1 MKSFLQKITEE
12 TATKSPVVMA
22 FGRMNPPTIGHEKLV
37 NKVKELAHDYHAPHH
52 IIISHTHDAKK
63 NPLDAETKLR
73 HAKRFFPNTNIITSD
88 KTHPTF
94 LQHAARLN
102 HAGHDHLIM
111 VAGSDRVDEYKNK
124 LNQYN
129 GTHGN
134 SLFNYKRIDVKS
146 AGQRDPD
153 AEGAE
158 GMSASKMREHARNN
172 DFGSFKQGIPAHV
185 PEHHAKEL
193 FRDVRRYM
201 GIHEDVDYGKYKALF
216 IFGGPGS
223 GKDIIIREMVA
234 HQNVVEMNTPLASS
248 ILSKLNENVK
258 DYRCDVVRN
267 RMPLIINST
276 TNETELVVEM
286 KENLERLGY
295 VTMMIFVDTSNE
307 VSRIRNENH
316 TKSISESVRFERWKQ
331 TRKSST
337 KLSEHFNKYLHFD
350 NSVDLNQ
357 ADDFQIAQKEEDIT
371 IITEMIDWFWSTPAK
386 NVQIKDVSRLIE
398 SVKTCTCKYPRKSI
412 FENICPSC
420 QMVRKSGKIDSVN
433 DGDVQSNSGYTFRT
447 YEASPT
453 ISVKPEPKDPNFQQ
467 DADKIRSKK
476 QRLNP
481 NGAGKV
487 LKPAGI
493 SPEYDTRGS
502 GTVYPMSGLGQVTYR
517 EQKENK
523 YNKKSFSKFRRES
536 MDSPGDEMGVTGG
549 YHGPSNKDPIDTLNK
564 IDTTPTKKKNEKF
577 QRIRR

>member
-1 MKSFLQKITEE
+1 
-12 TATKSPVVMA
+12 
-22 FGRMNPPTIGHEKLV
+22 
-37 NKVKELAHDYHAPHH
+37 
-52 IIISHTHDAKK
+52 
-63 NPLDAETKLR
+63 
-73 HAKRFFPNTNIITSD
+73 
-88 KTHPTF
+88 
-94 LQHAARLN
+94 
-102 HAGHDHLIM
+102 M

-129 GTHGN
+129 GTHEGA
-134 SLFNYKRIDVKS
+134 LFNYKKIEVKS

-158 GMSASKMREHARNN
+158 GMSASKMREHAKNN
-172 DFGSFKQGIPAHV
+172 DLTSFKQGVPAHV
-185 PEHHAKEL
+185 PEKHVKEL
-193 FRDVRRYM
+193 MRDVRRGM
-201 GIHEDVDYGKYKALF
+201 GIHESVDYGKYKALF

-234 HQNVVEMNTPLASS
+234 NQNVVEMNTSLASS
-248 ILSKLNENVK
+248 VLSKMNENVK
-258 DYRCDVVRN
+258 DYRCDIIRN
-267 RMPLIINST
+267 RMPLIINSA
-276 TNETELVVEM
+276 TNETELVIEM

-316 TKSISESVRFERWKQ
+316 VKSISESVRFERWKQ

-337 KLSEHFNKYLHFD
+337 KLSEHFNKYLQFD

-357 ADDFQIAQKEEDIT
+357 ANDLQIAEKEEDIT
-371 IITEMIDWFWSTPAK
+371 IITEMIDWFWSTPVK

-420 QMVRKSGKIDSVN
+420 QMVRKSGKIDSVK

-467 DADKIRSKK
+467 DADKIRAKK

-481 NGAGKV
+481 NGAGRV

-523 YNKKSFSKFRRES
+523 YTKKSFSKFRRES

-564 IDTTPTKKKNEKF
+564 VDTTPTKKKNEKF